1 MFGKDSIA
9 QSNCIP
15 IETPHFKKIKSIDGS
30 EKTLVNVSG
39 TQIGGPE
46 IVIIAGPCSVESKEQ
61 LYKTAQA
68 VKSIGA
74 AILRGGAYKPRT
86 SPYTFQG
93 LQDEGIY
100 LLDWIKRELDIPV
113 VTEVMDP
120 RKLDL
125 VCRYADML
133 QVGSRNMHNTPLLNE
148 VGQVRKPVL
157 LKRGMSATIEEFL
170 LAAEY
175 IIKQGNDQIV
185 LCERGIR
192 TFETSTR
199 FTLDIGAIPMLKKL
213 SHLPVIVDPSHGTGH
228 WWMVPH
234 LAKAAIAAG
243 ADGLIIEVHHDP
255 QNALCDGGQ
264 SLLPDK
270 FKILMDDLQKIGK
283 AVGREVIR
291 RSEYKDG
298 QQHSNSDS

>member
-1 MFGKDSIA
+1 MNNKNYFDF
-9 QSNCIP
+9 QP
-15 IETPHFKKIKSIDGS
+15 HTPLEQPQFKFVDLKSMP
-30 EKTLVNVSG
+30 ERTVVNVSG
-39 TQIGGPE
+39 VQIGNPQ

-61 LYKTAQA
+61 LIKTARA
-68 VKSIGA
+68 VKSSGA
-74 AILRGGAYKPRT
+74 TILRGGAYKPRT

-93 LQDEGIY
+93 LQDEGIR
-100 LLDWIKRELDIPV
+100 LLAWIKHECNIPV

-120 RKLDL
+120 RKLEL
-125 VCRYADML
+125 VCQHADML

-175 IIKQGNDQIV
+175 IMKQGNNQVV

-228 WWMVPH
+228 WWMVPC

-243 ADGLIIEVHHDP
+243 ADGLLIEVHYDP
-255 QNALCDGGQ
+255 EKALCDGGQ
-264 SLLPDK
+264 SLKPDR
-270 FKILMDDLQKIGK
+270 FKVLMNDLRKVGK
-283 AVGREVIR
+283 AVGREIYTSIQVQR
-291 RSEYKDG
+291 
-298 QQHSNSDS
+298 